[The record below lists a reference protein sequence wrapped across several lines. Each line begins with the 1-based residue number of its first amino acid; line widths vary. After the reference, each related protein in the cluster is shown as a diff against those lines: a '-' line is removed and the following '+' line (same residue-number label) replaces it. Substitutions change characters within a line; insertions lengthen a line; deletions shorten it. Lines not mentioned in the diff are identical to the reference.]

1 MGSTRSISFN
11 KRDEADEIYTFPVKV
26 KQPTFQIQNS
36 VVMVDY
42 QDDDEVLII
51 AGNLPGMT
59 GYYKN
64 YPDVIEGD
72 SEKQKEHDL
81 AQTLLEEAEAFLSEY
96 EPRTSSSSSNQ
107 GNRSMNDIYVT
118 VDEKNR
124 DEVVMRMWKMLH
136 HLRDRHIEFLRSKE
150 EEEHHEYPQLEE
162 EILEITMKSDIG
174 DDSELSG

>member
-1 MGSTRSISFN
+1 MGSTHSISFN
-11 KRDEADEIYTFPVKV
+11 KRDEVDEIYTFPIKV
-26 KQPTFQIQNS
+26 TQPTFQVKNS
-36 VVMVDY
+36 VVMVDH

-64 YPDVIEGD
+64 YPDVIERD

-118 VDEKNR
+118 VDEEKR
-124 DEVVMRMWKMLH
+124 DEVVMMMWKMLN
-136 HLRDRHIEFLRSKE
+136 HLRNRHLEFLRSKE
-150 EEEHHEYPQLEE
+150 EEEYYEYPQLEE
-162 EILEITMKSDIG
+162 EILGITMKSDIG